1 MFQGPP
7 PPSSSSDQ
15 KSPSSA
21 GGFWGCGEEEEEEE
35 DCSPGGHTLPSPPAN
50 NLWNFFWCVCVPNF
64 TSCHVMCQNVFS
76 RSYLGGFFGG
86 ALCCSAALSSGP
98 SSSSPTGVTAAE
110 DVETGGRSSTD
121 VEERVPVEVGASN
134 WTKRR
139 QRPPP
144 PPPPPPPRPK
154 SAARDGDLCLKNIKL
169 YPYFKHLHYF
179 YFTFHWPAL
188 FQALPCLLLLLLH
201 RTSHLRS
208 PSRRCLLLPP
218 ASWTMPS
225 SCCSCTCSS

>member
-1 MFQGPP
+1 
-7 PPSSSSDQ
+7 
-15 KSPSSA
+15 
-21 GGFWGCGEEEEEEE
+21 
-35 DCSPGGHTLPSPPAN
+35 
-50 NLWNFFWCVCVPNF
+50 
-64 TSCHVMCQNVFS
+64 MCQNVFS
-76 RSYLGGFFGG
+76 RSYLGGFLGG
-86 ALCCSAALSSGP
+86 ALCCSAALSSCP

-154 SAARDGDLCLKNIKL
+154 SAARDGDLCVKNINSFS
-169 YPYFKHLHYF
+169 YSKHFFNFH
-179 YFTFHWPAL
+179 FTFHWPAP
-188 FQALPCLLLLLLH
+188 FRALPSLLLLH

-208 PSRRCLLLPP
+208 PSRLCLLLPP
-218 ASWTMPS
+218 ASSTMPS
-225 SCCSCTCSS
+225 SCCSCTCSSLRAPTAWPPSWPSPGGSGGGQRPAPQSCRSSTERPGRCPAKTALRR